1 MIKVLLLNL
10 LLSNSFFSFQKNND
24 TLEIDDINK
33 INLELLN
40 RKIDSVIN
48 EAISLKAFPGAQIL
62 VIKDGNKI
70 FNKNYGFHTY
80 DSLIKVSENS
90 IYDIASL
97 TKITSSTLSLMK
109 LYDNNLF
116 FLEKPLSYYLK
127 TFKKTDKGN
136 IPVKD
141 FLLHKTGIRAWI
153 PFHETTK
160 NEDGEFNKK
169 TLSNKYSR
177 RYSTHLTD
185 SLYLYKKYK
194 KEIYNHIKETYFVD
208 TDSVLYSGLFFYLV
222 PEIVSKLSKSS
233 FENFV
238 GDIYSSL
245 DLNKTLFNPLRKFPK
260 NKIVPTENDDFFRM
274 TQIHGVVHD
283 EGAAMMDGIS
293 GNAGLFSTANELGV
307 IYQTFLNDGY
317 YNGKKILNSSTIAL
331 FTQCNYCSG
340 KYHRGLGFD
349 KPLPEYSIDDCTYSK
364 YSSKKS
370 YGHSGYTGTFVWVD
384 PEYNLIYI
392 FLSNRVY
399 QTRENG
405 KLYEYNIR
413 TKIHDYI
420 YESFINNSLNY

>member
-1 MIKVLLLNL
+1 M
-10 LLSNSFFSFQKNND
+10 
-24 TLEIDDINK
+24 
-33 INLELLN
+33 
-40 RKIDSVIN
+40 
-48 EAISLKAFPGAQIL
+48 
-62 VIKDGNKI
+62 
-70 FNKNYGFHTY
+70 
-80 DSLIKVSENS
+80 
-90 IYDIASL
+90 
-97 TKITSSTLSLMK
+97 
-109 LYDNNLF
+109 
-116 FLEKPLSYYLK
+116 
-127 TFKKTDKGN
+127 
-136 IPVKD
+136 
-141 FLLHKTGIRAWI
+141 
-153 PFHETTK
+153 
-160 NEDGEFNKK
+160 
-169 TLSNKYSR
+169 
-177 RYSTHLTD
+177 
-185 SLYLYKKYK
+185 YLYKKYK
-194 KEIYNHIKETYFVD
+194 KEIYNQIKETYFVD

-283 EGAAMMDGIS
+283 EGAAMMNGVS

-317 YNGKKILNSSTIAL
+317 YNGKKIFNSSTITL

-420 YESFINNSLNY
+420 YESFLK

>member
-10 LLSNSFFSFQKNND
+10 LLSNSFFSFQKSND
-24 TLEIDDINK
+24 TLKIDDFNK
-33 INLELLN
+33 INFELLN
-40 RKIDSVIN
+40 RKIDSIIN

-97 TKITSSTLSLMK
+97 TKVTSSTLSLMK

-160 NEDGEFNKK
+160 NEDGEFKKK

-177 RYSTHLTD
+177 RYSTDLTD

-283 EGAAMMDGIS
+283 EGAAMMDGVS

-317 YNGKKILNSSTIAL
+317 YNGKKIFNSSTIAL

-420 YESFINNSLNY
+420 YESFLK